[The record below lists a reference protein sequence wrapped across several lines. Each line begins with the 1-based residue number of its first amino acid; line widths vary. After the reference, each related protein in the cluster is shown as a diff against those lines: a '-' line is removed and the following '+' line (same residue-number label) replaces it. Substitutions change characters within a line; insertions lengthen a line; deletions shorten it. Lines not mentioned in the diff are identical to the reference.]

1 MFAKFWVLIEWK
13 TQKGVFKIKL
23 LLLELLNSPAFIGL
37 MGFNCNPPL
46 APIIK
51 IPVANKKT
59 TIPLKIDFVFNLE
72 VGRSLI
78 LNNNQIWIIVN
89 SVIGQ

>member
-1 MFAKFWVLIEWK
+1 
-13 TQKGVFKIKL
+13 
-23 LLLELLNSPAFIGL
+23 